1 MIQRLLAVSIGAL
14 VTFLVLIFW
23 NATNFTDPWPAFA
36 IASIIGAIASFFW
49 PIVIGFWLGR
59 RAKERRDEQI
69 QKEVE
74 RQVAEQNRPG

>member
-14 VTFLVLIFW
+14 ITWLVLVFW

-36 IASIIGAIASFFW
+36 LAAILGAIASFLW
-49 PIVIGFWLGR
+49 PVVIGFYLGR
-59 RAKERRDEQI
+59 RAKERREEQI

-74 RQVAEQNRPG
+74 RQVSEQTHQG